1 MSRQGQGSLT
11 LKIKVKGYLTFKKAI
26 GGTVEL
32 ELEVKNATVRG
43 ALETLSDRYGRE
55 FTDLIFDPNTKEVST
70 HIRVLVNGR
79 HYNYLPKGLNT
90 TLQEGDEIALF
101 PPLAGG

>member
-43 ALETLSDRYGRE
+43 ALESLSDRYGRE
-55 FTDLIFDPNTKEVST
+55 F
-70 HIRVLVNGR
+70 
-79 HYNYLPKGLNT
+79 
-90 TLQEGDEIALF
+90 
-101 PPLAGG
+101 